1 MACRGAHVLL
11 LGRRWSEALPGPREP
26 VDKPTHTAVASAHTC
41 SRWSRDSAQLLH
53 KRQVV
58 VDAPVLDHLSLFEP
72 QDVDVLHGERTVR
85 RCQPHDLAGVRALV
99 SEMHNH
105 GVALL
110 DRPVHLE
117 ALVRKGRIE
126 HPHCVVHAFE
136 TLRLTGSGGVVDAV
150 GGDDFGSCVQIH
162 GRKDLLPQ
170 PASLGLV
177 LRHLSLLSAAPRGCK
192 SFGYWVERD
201 LIGVMTIPSNQGDV
215 KPRRYRSQLRK
226 AQAAATRGAIVDAA
240 LAVFLENGYAGATM
254 QKIAESAGVV
264 VETIYRAFGGKAGL
278 FKAAVQAAVAGGTE
292 RAERPV
298 EQRPAIRA
306 VIDES
311 DPHRK
316 IELYVDTQPGIH
328 SRLGPLYRTLAE
340 AAAVQPEL
348 AEIWEE
354 LETQRLHGLAR
365 FAQHLA
371 EAGALRQGVT
381 VDGARDVLWTINS
394 HDVHRMLVIE
404 RGWSPERYRH
414 WLAEMLACALLP

>member
-1 MACRGAHVLL
+1 
-11 LGRRWSEALPGPREP
+11 
-26 VDKPTHTAVASAHTC
+26 
-41 SRWSRDSAQLLH
+41 
-53 KRQVV
+53 
-58 VDAPVLDHLSLFEP
+58 
-72 QDVDVLHGERTVR
+72 
-85 RCQPHDLAGVRALV
+85 
-99 SEMHNH
+99 
-105 GVALL
+105 
-110 DRPVHLE
+110 
-117 ALVRKGRIE
+117 
-126 HPHCVVHAFE
+126 
-136 TLRLTGSGGVVDAV
+136 
-150 GGDDFGSCVQIH
+150 
-162 GRKDLLPQ
+162 
-170 PASLGLV
+170 
-177 LRHLSLLSAAPRGCK
+177 
-192 SFGYWVERD
+192 
-201 LIGVMTIPSNQGDV
+201 MTIPSNQGDV